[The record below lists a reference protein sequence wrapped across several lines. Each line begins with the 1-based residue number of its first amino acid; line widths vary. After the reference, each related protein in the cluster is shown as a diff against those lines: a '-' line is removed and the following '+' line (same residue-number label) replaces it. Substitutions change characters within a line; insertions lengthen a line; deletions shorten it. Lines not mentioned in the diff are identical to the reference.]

1 MSYRITPEADEDY
14 YAIYR
19 YGVERFGRAQA
30 EAYADRLDQGFDFV
44 ADNPGAA
51 RLRHELQPP
60 VRAWPVGAHLIV
72 YQVEA
77 DGSVTILRIPH
88 ARSDWVND

>member
-19 YGVERFGRAQA
+19 YGVEQFGRARA
-30 EAYADRLDQGFDFV
+30 EAYADRLDQGFDLS
-44 ADNPGAA
+44 ADNPRAA
-51 RLRHELQPP
+51 RLRRKLHPP
-60 VRAWPVGAHLIV
+60 VRAWPIGAHLIV

-77 DGSVTILRIPH
+77 DDSVTILRIPH
-88 ARSDWVND
+88 ARNDWIND